1 MPRSKV
7 NRRGQ
12 QELREEKGDREIVN
26 ETVQAGNNAMTAAG
40 NAYWIPEGEL
50 VGDGLVNYELIK
62 DNGDENYEDYDD
74 NMDKDKD
81 AMEGAMVEPI
91 MWLVSSVAKYI
102 FTFVGM
108 RNKTGT
114 AVTISRVYAVLKN
127 QYPVERIPTKNNIR
141 MILLFRGYRY
151 RNTCLARNHAETTNT
166 IKKRGT
172 TC

>member
-1 MPRSKV
+1 
-7 NRRGQ
+7 
-12 QELREEKGDREIVN
+12 
-26 ETVQAGNNAMTAAG
+26 MTAAG

-50 VGDGLVNYELIK
+50 VGDGLVKDELIK

-81 AMEGAMVEPI
+81 AMEGAMVESI

-114 AVTISRVYAVLKN
+114 AVTISRVYAALKN

-141 MILLFRGYRY
+141 MIHLSWVLVQE
-151 RNTCLARNHAETTNT
+151 CMS
-166 IKKRGT
+166 
-172 TC
+172 C